1 MADATGSYAAIRPYA
16 AIFRARFQLLLQY
29 RAAALAGFGT
39 QCWWGAIKIMVFT
52 AYFRGAETTPMS
64 LRQAIDYVWLGQA
77 FLTLLPWSVDPEI
90 ARMIRSG
97 DVAYERLRP
106 VDSYA
111 FWYAR
116 SAARRTATPL
126 LRAVPMI
133 ITAGLL
139 MPLVGL
145 GEWGLSAPAG
155 VRAASL
161 FALSMVL
168 VVALSSAVGTLM
180 DVLTVAT
187 LSDKGVN
194 SFAGP
199 FIIIL
204 SGSLIPLPLFPEW
217 LQPLL
222 RVQPFAGLLDTPLR
236 IYGGHL
242 AGMAALG
249 ALARQAV
256 WIALFV
262 LLGRVLIARFMAKI
276 QVQGG

>member
-1 MADATGSYAAIRPYA
+1 MPDAAAAIRPYA
-16 AIFRARFQLLLQY
+16 AIFRARFSLLLQY

-39 QCWWGAIKIMVFT
+39 QCWWGAIKIMVLT
-52 AYFRGAETTPMS
+52 AYFRGADTTPMS

-77 FLTLLPWSVDPEI
+77 FLTMIPWSVDPEI

-106 VDSYA
+106 LDTYS

-126 LRAVPMI
+126 LRAVPMVV
-133 ITAGLL
+133 TAGVLL
-139 MPLVGL
+139 PLSGYP
-145 GEWGLSAPAG
+145 EWGLSAPPN
-155 VRAASL
+155 VEAALL
-161 FALSMVL
+161 FALSMGL
-168 VVALSSAVGTLM
+168 VVALSSAIGTLM

-194 SFAGP
+194 SLAGP
-199 FIIIL
+199 VIVIF
-204 SGSLIPLPLFPEW
+204 SGSLVPLPLFPEW

-222 RVQPFAGLLDTPLR
+222 RYQPFAGLLDTPLR

-242 AGMAALG
+242 PGLAAIA

-256 WIALFV
+256 WVVLLV
-262 LLGRVLIARFMAKI
+262 LLGRALIAHFMAKI